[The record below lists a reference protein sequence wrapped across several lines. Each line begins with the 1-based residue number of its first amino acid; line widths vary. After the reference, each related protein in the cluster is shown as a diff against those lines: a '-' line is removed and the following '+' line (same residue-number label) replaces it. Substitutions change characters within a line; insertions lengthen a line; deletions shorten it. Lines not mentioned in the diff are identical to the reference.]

1 MEREITPRNEPE
13 IMRANGRRAAAW
25 YNEHARK
32 PYEKNIF
39 IALELAQQAYE
50 AHGLEYQK
58 GLSDMDGFPP
68 DRFTWI
74 CDETVD
80 PKQCVKIRD
89 DQTGA
94 IVIWPHWSG

>member
-39 IALELAQQAYE
+39 IALELAQQAFE

-58 GLSDMDGFPP
+58 GLSNMDGFPP
-68 DRFTWI
+68 ARVTWI
-74 CDETVD
+74 CDETGD
-80 PKQCVKIRD
+80 PMQCVKIRD